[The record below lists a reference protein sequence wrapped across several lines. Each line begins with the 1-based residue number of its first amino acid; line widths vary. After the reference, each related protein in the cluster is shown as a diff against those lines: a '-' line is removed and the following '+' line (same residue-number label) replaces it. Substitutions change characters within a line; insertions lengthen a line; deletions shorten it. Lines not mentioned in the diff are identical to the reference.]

1 MDRQTITQPRQ
12 LRSAREIGLMRRAGL
27 VVWEAH
33 QAAARLVRPGV
44 TTQELDDAIAEV
56 FRQHRAIPLFLGYP
70 GKTPFPA
77 ATCISINEQVVH
89 GIPGPRT
96 LVAGDI
102 VSVDTGCSLA
112 GWCGDAAVTH
122 SVGEVSP
129 TAKRLLQVTLSAL
142 NLAIEQMMAQSR
154 WSQIARQMQR
164 FVEAQGF
171 SVIETLVGH
180 GIGRKM
186 HEAPQV
192 PNYFDPKLARDD
204 FDVRPGV
211 VLAIEPMINVGSKQV
226 RTLADHWTIVTADGS
241 LSAHFEHT
249 VARTDSGVRR
259 LTSAPEEC
267 ELELVGEAFRDASRW
282 MIW

>member
-1 MDRQTITQPRQ
+1 
-12 LRSAREIGLMRRAGL
+12 MRRAGL

-33 QAAARLVRPGV
+33 QAAGRLIRPGV
-44 TTQELDDAIAEV
+44 TTAELDAAIADV
-56 FRQHRAIPLFLGYP
+56 FRQRGAVPLFLGYP

-77 ATCISINEQVVH
+77 ATCVSVNEEVVH

-96 LVAGDI
+96 LVEGDI
-102 VSVDTGCSLA
+102 VSVDTGCSLD

-122 SVGEVSP
+122 AVGQISS
-129 TAKRLLQVTLSAL
+129 TAKKLLKVTLGVL
-142 NLAIEQMMAQSR
+142 NLAIAQMETESR
-154 WSQIARQMQR
+154 WSQIARQMQQ
-164 FVEAQGF
+164 FVEREGF

-192 PNYFDPKLARDD
+192 PNYFDPKHAKDD
-204 FDVRPGV
+204 FDLRPGV
-211 VLAIEPMINVGSKQV
+211 VLAIEPMVNVGSKKV

-249 VARTDSGVRR
+249 VARTESGIRR
-259 LTSAPEEC
+259 LTTAPAES
-267 ELELVGEAFRDASRW
+267 ELELVGETYRDPAQW
-282 MIW
+282 INW